1 MPASGLQLSLGVRE
15 TAAGGGA
22 DVGIGGNAGSAGGIE
37 FVDLDAKTIL
47 FDGLWHAYT
56 WNRSTAT
63 YTAFAGTTANSV
75 LDGNYGSI
83 EHLRFRNNT
92 GISGPFTIWIDYVVN
107 TVNSGPVVIQSF
119 EGFADGT
126 EVIFQEPS
134 FSGST
139 SGNIAP
145 GSSSGVDNS
154 QGFDGTASYK
164 VNWSFVDGG
173 DRWVRLTTFGAQHP
187 DPADPLRPE
196 QSGHRIYDGRR
207 TRAGQRGRVAPGRG
221 HDAAAPPPV
230 IKLLGGVGAEA
241 SPWRLLEGRWDETVG
256 RLFSQR

>member
-1 MPASGLQLSLGVRE
+1 MGPVVAVALGALVMPASGLQLSLGVRE

-56 WNRSTAT
+56 WNLSTAT

-107 TVNSGPVVIQSF
+107 TVNTGPVVIQSF

-173 DRWVRLTTFGAQHP
+173 DRWVRLTTFGAPNTPNPLIRFDQNSQVTVYMMAVVP
-187 DPADPLRPE
+187 EPASAVVL
-196 QSGHRIYDGRR
+196 
-207 TRAGQRGRVAPGRG
+207 
-221 HDAAAPPPV
+221 
-230 IKLLGGVGAEA
+230 LLGGAMT
-241 SPWRLLEGRWDETVG
+241 LLR
-256 RLFSQR
+256 RRR